1 MGKGNSVNCPSS
13 GFRRRAITVNT
24 VLRIKPED
32 NVAVA
37 LTGLAK
43 GTEIDAN
50 GLKIRVIDE
59 IPFGHKIALRDI
71 KAGERIIKYGY
82 PLGLAKT
89 SIQQGQWVHSHN
101 LVTGLKGKL
110 EYEYQ
115 PTVSEKPRS
124 DGKCPFFQ
132 GYRREDGKV
141 GIRNEIWILNTVGCV
156 NKQSERLAE
165 LARDQFKARISSG
178 AIDGIFAFSHP
189 YGCSQ
194 LGEDHENTRKIL
206 AGLVAHPNAAGVL
219 VVGLGCENNRMS
231 DFQKLLGDFNPKR
244 VKFLVLQ
251 DVEDELAAGME
262 LLTELVQ
269 YASRFEREPVPVSE
283 LKIGMKCGGS
293 DGFSGITA
301 NPLVGAVADKL
312 VSCGGSVILT
322 EVPEMFGAE
331 TILMNRAKDRETFDR
346 VVSLINDFKDYF
358 LRNGQEVYEN
368 PSPGNKDGGITTLE
382 EKSLGCIQKGGTS
395 MVVDVLR
402 YGEQIR
408 ANGLTLLEGPGNDI
422 VSCTAMTA
430 AGTHLILFTT
440 GRGNPMGAPVPTVKV
455 ATNSQLAKKKANWID
470 FNAGMLLEGKTM
482 PELADEMFS
491 YILQVASKEQLTKNE
506 ANGYR
511 DMAIWKSGV
520 TL

>member
-1 MGKGNSVNCPSS
+1 MMV
-13 GFRRRAITVNT
+13 INT

-43 GTEIDAN
+43 GSEIDVN
-50 GLKIRVIDE
+50 GLKIHLMDE
-59 IPFGHKIALRDI
+59 IPFGHKIALQQI
-71 KAGERIIKYGY
+71 KAGERIVKYGY
-82 PLGLAKT
+82 PLGLAT
-89 SIQQGQWVHSHN
+89 TVIQAGQWVHSHN
-101 LVTGLKGKL
+101 LATGLKGKL
-110 EYEYQ
+110 EYKYE
-115 PTVSEKPRS
+115 PALAVHKETSEGNP
-124 DGKCPFFQ
+124 PVFQ
-132 GYRREDGKV
+132 GYRREKVGV
-141 GIRNEIWILNTVGCV
+141 GIRNEIWIINTVGCV

-165 LARDQFKARISSG
+165 MARTQFKTQ
-178 AIDGIFAFSHP
+178 IDTGEIDDIYAFSHP

-194 LGEDHENTRKIL
+194 LGEDHENTRKL
-206 AGLVAHPNAAGVL
+206 LTGLVAHPNAGGVL

-231 DFQKLLGDFNPKR
+231 DFQKLLGDFNPER

-269 YASRFEREPVPVSE
+269 YASQFKQEPIPVSE
-283 LKIGMKCGGS
+283 LKIGLKCGGS

-301 NPLVGAVADKL
+301 NPLVGFVADKL
-312 VSCGGSVILT
+312 VSYGGSVVLT

-331 TILMNRAKDRETFDR
+331 TILMNRAQDRGTFDR
-346 VVSLINDFKDYF
+346 VVDLINNFKDYF

-395 MVVDVLR
+395 TVVDVLR
-402 YGEQIR
+402 YGERIR
-408 ANGLTLLEGPGNDI
+408 TNGLTLLEGPGNDI

-430 AGTHLILFTT
+430 AGAHLILFTT
-440 GRGNPMGAPVPTVKV
+440 GRGNPMGAPAPTVKV
-455 ATNSQLAKKKANWID
+455 STNSQLVKKKANWID
-470 FNAGMLLEGKTM
+470 FNAGALLEGKTM
-482 PELADEMFS
+482 LELTEEMFA
-491 YILQVASKEQLTKNE
+491 YILQVASKEKLTRNE

>member
-1 MGKGNSVNCPSS
+1 M
-13 GFRRRAITVNT
+13 ITVNT
-24 VLRIKPED
+24 VLQIKPED

-37 LTGLAK
+37 LTGLTK
-43 GTEIDAN
+43 GSEIDVN

-59 IPFGHKIALRDI
+59 IPFGHKIALREI
-71 KAGERIIKYGY
+71 GLGAQIIKYGY
-82 PLGLAKT
+82 SLGTAKT
-89 SIQQGQWVHSHN
+89 PIQPGQWVHSHN

-110 EYEYQ
+110 EYKYQ
-115 PTVSEKPRS
+115 PAVAAVKPGLE
-124 DGKCPFFQ
+124 GKGLNFQ
-132 GYRREDGKV
+132 GYRRENGEV
-141 GIRNEIWILNTVGCV
+141 GIRNDIWIINTVGCV

-165 LARDQFKARISSG
+165 LARAQFKTKIEAG
-178 AIDGIFAFSHP
+178 EIDEIHAFSHP

-194 LGEDHENTRKIL
+194 LGEDHENTRKLL
-206 AGLVAHPNAAGVL
+206 AGLVAHPNAGGVL
-219 VVGLGCENNRMS
+219 VVGLGCENNRMN
-231 DFQKLLGDFNPKR
+231 DFQKLLGDFNPER

-251 DVEDELAAGME
+251 DVEDELAAGMKFLAE
-262 LLTELVQ
+262 LAQ
-269 YASRFEREPVPVSE
+269 YASRFKRELVPVSE

-301 NPLVGAVADKL
+301 NPLVGSVADKL

-331 TILMNRAKDRETFDR
+331 LILMNRAKGRGTFDR
-346 VVSLINDFKDYF
+346 VVDLINNFKDYF

-395 MVVDVLR
+395 AVVDVLR

-408 ANGLTLLEGPGNDI
+408 INGLTLLEGPGNDI

-430 AGTHLILFTT
+430 AGAHLILFTT
-440 GRGNPMGAPVPTVKV
+440 GRGNPMGAPVPTIKV
-455 ATNSQLAKKKANWID
+455 ATNSQLATKKANWID
-470 FNAGMLLEGKTM
+470 FNAGMLLEGKMM
-482 PELADEMFS
+482 PELTDEMFA
-491 YILQVASKEQLTKNE
+491 YILQVASKEKLTKNE

-511 DMAIWKSGV
+511 DIAIWKSGV

>member
-1 MGKGNSVNCPSS
+1 M
-13 GFRRRAITVNT
+13 ITVNK
-24 VLRIKPED
+24 VLQIRPED

-37 LTGLAK
+37 LTDLAK
-43 GTEIDAN
+43 GSELNTN

-59 IPFGHKIALRDI
+59 IPIGHKVALREI
-71 KAGERIIKYGY
+71 KSGEQVIKYGY
-82 PLGLAKT
+82 SIGLAKNQ
-89 SIQQGQWVHSHN
+89 IQQGQWVHSHN
-101 LVTGLKGKL
+101 LATGLEGKL
-110 EYEYQ
+110 EYGYQ
-115 PTVSEKPRS
+115 PSIQAVKP
-124 DGKCPFFQ
+124 GLEVKCPSFQ
-132 GYRREDGKV
+132 GYRRDNGQV
-141 GIRNEIWILNTVGCV
+141 GIRNEIWIINTVGCV
-156 NKQSERLAE
+156 NKQSERLGE
-165 LARDQFKARISSG
+165 LARDQFKAQISSG
-178 AIDGIFAFSHP
+178 AIDGIYAFSHP

-194 LGEDHENTRKIL
+194 LGEDHENTRKLL
-206 AGLVAHPNAAGVL
+206 AGLVAHPNAGGVL
-219 VVGLGCENNRMS
+219 VVGLGCENNQMS
-231 DFQKLLGDFNPKR
+231 DFQKLLGDFNPER

-251 DVEDELAAGME
+251 DVEDELAVGMG

-269 YASRFEREPVPVSE
+269 YASRFEREPIPVSE

-301 NPLVGAVADKL
+301 NPLVGSVADKL

-331 TILMNRAKDRETFDR
+331 TILMNRAKDRGTFER
-346 VVSLINDFKDYF
+346 VVDLINDFKDYF

-395 MVVDVLR
+395 AVVDVLK
-402 YGEQIR
+402 YGERIR
-408 ANGLTLLEGPGNDI
+408 TSGLTLLEGPGNDI
-422 VSCTAMTA
+422 VSCTALTA
-430 AGTHLILFTT
+430 AGVHLILFTT

-455 ATNSQLAKKKANWID
+455 ATNSQLATKKANWID

-482 PELADEMFS
+482 PELTEEMFA
-491 YILQVASKEQLTKNE
+491 YILQVASKEKLTRNE

>member
-1 MGKGNSVNCPSS
+1 M
-13 GFRRRAITVNT
+13 ITVNK
-24 VLRIKPED
+24 VLQIKPED

-37 LTGLAK
+37 LTSLSK
-43 GTEIDAN
+43 GSEIDVN

-59 IPFGHKIALRDI
+59 IPFGHKITLQEI
-71 KAGERIIKYGY
+71 ETGNQIIKYGY

-89 SIQQGQWVHSHN
+89 PIKQGQWVHSHN
-101 LVTGLKGKL
+101 LTTGLKEKL
-110 EYEYQ
+110 EYRYQ
-115 PTVSEKPRS
+115 ASIQAVKP
-124 DGKCPFFQ
+124 GLEVKCPSFQ
-132 GYRREDGKV
+132 GYRRDNGEV
-141 GIRNEIWILNTVGCV
+141 GIRNEIWIINTVGCV

-165 LARDQFKARISSG
+165 LARDQFKAQINSG
-178 AIDGIFAFSHP
+178 AIDGIYAFSHP

-194 LGEDHENTRKIL
+194 LGEDHENTRKLL
-206 AGLVAHPNAAGVL
+206 AGLVAHPNAGGVL
-219 VVGLGCENNRMS
+219 VVGLGCENNRIGE
-231 DFQKLLGDFNPKR
+231 FQELLGEFNPER

-269 YASRFEREPVPVSE
+269 YTSRFKQEPVPVSE

-301 NPLVGAVADKL
+301 NPLVGSVADKL
-312 VSCGGSVILT
+312 VNYGGSVILT

-346 VVSLINDFKDYF
+346 VVELINNFKDYF

-395 MVVDVLR
+395 TVVDVLR
-402 YGEQIR
+402 YGERIR
-408 ANGLTLLEGPGNDI
+408 NNGLTLLEGPGNDI

-430 AGTHLILFTT
+430 AGAHLILFTT

-455 ATNSQLAKKKANWID
+455 ATNSQLATKKANWID

-482 PELADEMFS
+482 PELVDEMFA
-491 YILQVASKEQLTKNE
+491 YILQVASKEKLTRNE

>member
-1 MGKGNSVNCPSS
+1 M
-13 GFRRRAITVNT
+13 
-24 VLRIKPED
+24 VLQIRPED

-43 GTEIDAN
+43 GSEINAN

-59 IPFGHKIALRDI
+59 IPFGHKVALREI
-71 KAGERIIKYGY
+71 KPGERVIKYGY
-82 PLGLAKT
+82 SLGLAKT
-89 SIQQGQWVHSHN
+89 PIKQGQWVHSHN
-101 LVTGLKGKL
+101 LATGLKGKL
-110 EYEYQ
+110 EYGYR
-115 PTVSEKPRS
+115 PAGSTLKPALE
-124 DGKCPFFQ
+124 GKCPSFQ
-132 GYRREDGKV
+132 GYRRDNGEV
-141 GIRNEIWILNTVGCV
+141 GIRNEIWIINTVGCV

-165 LARDQFKARISSG
+165 LAREKFKAQVSSG
-178 AIDGIFAFSHP
+178 EIDGIFAFSHP

-194 LGEDHENTRKIL
+194 LGEDHENTRKLL
-206 AGLVAHPNAAGVL
+206 AGLVAHPNAGGVL

-231 DFQKLLGDFNPKR
+231 EFQKLLGDFNPER

-251 DVEDELAAGME
+251 EVEDELATGME
-262 LLTELVQ
+262 LLTGLVQ
-269 YASRFEREPVPVSE
+269 YASLYKQEPVPVSE

-301 NPLVGAVADKL
+301 NPLVGSVADKL
-312 VSCGGSVILT
+312 VSCSGSVILT

-331 TILMNRAKDRETFDR
+331 TILMDRAKDRETFDR
-346 VVSLINDFKDYF
+346 VVDLINGFKDYF

-395 MVVDVLR
+395 TVVDVLR
-402 YGEQIR
+402 YGERIR

-430 AGTHLILFTT
+430 AGAHLILFTT

-455 ATNSQLAKKKANWID
+455 ATNLQLATKKGSWID
-470 FNAGMLLEGKTM
+470 FNAGKLLEGKTM
-482 PELADEMFS
+482 PELTDEMFA
-491 YILQVASKEQLTKNE
+491 YILEVASKERLTRNE